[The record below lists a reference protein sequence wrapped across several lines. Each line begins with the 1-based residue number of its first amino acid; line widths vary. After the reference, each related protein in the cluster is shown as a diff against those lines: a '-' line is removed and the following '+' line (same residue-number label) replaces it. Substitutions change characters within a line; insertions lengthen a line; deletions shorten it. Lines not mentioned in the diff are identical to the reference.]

1 MADSRANLSWMAAAG
16 PLRTGLLRALLE
28 AALGNAILLLAA
40 LVANLGQREVASIP
54 AVAFNIL
61 AWLWLAWWPAWRLRQ
76 IQGGRWWSRMVT
88 AITRTLV
95 IGVAVGLLGTLL
107 AGFLWSPI
115 LRVWPGGAVFLTF
128 TFVVGRVLVVSGAT
142 LVRRARRRL
151 RWQLMVSHVG
161 VIVLSIITL
170 TAVGSIIATNLL
182 LIGTRPDGAAMA
194 ASAAKVLSLSQTTAL
209 LQPQRAHLLLDQME
223 TGQIPLNGEP
233 PLNGLAPK
241 PFLPSHLLL
250 VRLDGTV
257 VAQAG
262 NTLDA
267 PPDWLPS
274 QNPASWHQIRAEAL
288 AGHPASMPLP
298 LPAGA
303 RFQRAAL
310 AEAPVFGPSGRI
322 EAVTVLQVGNTY
334 VTPVQF
340 FQGTLVFFG
349 VATVALI
356 LATSIPVLSISGL
369 FSFFTARKLTRHLES
384 VSGVATA
391 IASGDLSQRAPVTAQ
406 NEIGR
411 LAEDVNRMA
420 DHLETAMGEL
430 KKARVRAEDALRA
443 RQELVAGISHELRT
457 PLAILR
463 AHLETLL
470 ARYPVAAGSA
480 VSSDAV
486 DVPVAA
492 KTIHALQTETE
503 RLSSLVDDLF
513 ALSRAETGALEVH
526 CVPVDVAALV
536 DDIAALMRPLA
547 QREGSIALSVE
558 AQPGLPLALADGDRL
573 RQIISNLVR
582 NAVRHTPEGGIIVL
596 SVSGQDSWT
605 VVSVADTGEG
615 IQLEHLPYIF
625 ERFYR
630 VDEARARNSG
640 GTGLGL
646 AIVREFVELMGGMV
660 TVEST
665 AGEGTTFHVF
675 LRQA

>member
-1 MADSRANLSWMAAAG
+1 
-16 PLRTGLLRALLE
+16 
-28 AALGNAILLLAA
+28 
-40 LVANLGQREVASIP
+40 V
-54 AVAFNIL
+54 
-61 AWLWLAWWPAWRLRQ
+61 
-76 IQGGRWWSRMVT
+76 
-88 AITRTLV
+88 
-95 IGVAVGLLGTLL
+95 
-107 AGFLWSPI
+107 WSPI
-115 LRVWPGGAVFLTF
+115 FRIWPGGAVFLA
-128 TFVVGRVLVVSGAT
+128 FVFFVGRVLVVGGSAI
-142 LVRRARRRL
+142 VRRVRRRL

-170 TAVGSIIATNLL
+170 TAVGSIVATNLL
-182 LIGTRPDGAAMA
+182 LIGTRPDATAMA

-209 LQPQRAHLLLDQME
+209 LQPSRAHSLLEQMQ

-233 PLNGLAPK
+233 PLNGLAPR

-250 VRLDGTV
+250 VRPDGTV

-262 NTLDA
+262 STLDETS
-267 PPDWLPS
+267 DWLPS
-274 QNPASWHQIRAEAL
+274 QNPASWHQLRSQAL
-288 AGHPASMPLP
+288 ASHPASMPLP

-411 LAEDVNRMA
+411 LAQDVNRMA
-420 DHLETAMGEL
+420 DHLETAMGALE
-430 KKARVRAEDALRA
+430 KARVKAEVALRA

-486 DVPVAA
+486 DVPVAD

-526 CVPVDVAALV
+526 CVPVDVGALV

-547 QREGSIALSVE
+547 QREGSIALTVE

-596 SVSGQDSWT
+596 SVRGQSSWV

-615 IQLEHLPYIF
+615 IQPEHLPYIF

-630 VDEARARNSG
+630 VDEARARSSG

-646 AIVREFVELMGGMV
+646 AIVREFVELMGGKV
-660 TVEST
+660 TVESA
-665 AGEGTTFHVF
+665 AGEGTTFHV
-675 LRQA
+675 LLKQV

>member
-1 MADSRANLSWMAAAG
+1 
-16 PLRTGLLRALLE
+16 
-28 AALGNAILLLAA
+28 
-40 LVANLGQREVASIP
+40 
-54 AVAFNIL
+54 
-61 AWLWLAWWPAWRLRQ
+61 
-76 IQGGRWWSRMVT
+76 
-88 AITRTLV
+88 
-95 IGVAVGLLGTLL
+95 
-107 AGFLWSPI
+107 
-115 LRVWPGGAVFLTF
+115 
-128 TFVVGRVLVVSGAT
+128 
-142 LVRRARRRL
+142 
-151 RWQLMVSHVG
+151 
-161 VIVLSIITL
+161 
-170 TAVGSIIATNLL
+170 
-182 LIGTRPDGAAMA
+182 
-194 ASAAKVLSLSQTTAL
+194 
-209 LQPQRAHLLLDQME
+209 
-223 TGQIPLNGEP
+223 
-233 PLNGLAPK
+233 
-241 PFLPSHLLL
+241 
-250 VRLDGTV
+250 
-257 VAQAG
+257 
-262 NTLDA
+262 
-267 PPDWLPS
+267 
-274 QNPASWHQIRAEAL
+274 
-288 AGHPASMPLP
+288 MPLP

-411 LAEDVNRMA
+411 LAQDVNRMA
-420 DHLETAMGEL
+420 DHLETAMGALE
-430 KKARVRAEDALRA
+430 KARVKAEVALRA

-486 DVPVAA
+486 DVPVAD

-526 CVPVDVAALV
+526 CVPVDVGALV

-547 QREGSIALSVE
+547 QREGSIALTVE

-596 SVSGQDSWT
+596 SVRGQSSWV

-615 IQLEHLPYIF
+615 IQPEHLPYIF

-630 VDEARARNSG
+630 VDEARARSSG

-646 AIVREFVELMGGMV
+646 AIVREFVELMGGKV
-660 TVEST
+660 TVESA
-665 AGEGTTFHVF
+665 AGEGTTFHV
-675 LRQA
+675 LLKQV